1 MKRYLV
7 LEDGHIFAGEGF
19 GADREVLGE
28 VVFATGMVGMTE
40 SLTDPSYAGQALV
53 QTFPETFTVG
63 AITADAES
71 DIFGPDAYIVR
82 HWSEHPSNFR
92 AELRLDDWLASGDI
106 TGLGGIDTRALTR
119 IIREHGVMNGF
130 ITDDPAR
137 ADAAAIRDYRVRDAV
152 ARVSTKT
159 PYAVGPDQGIAA
171 YRVALLDYGMKRNI
185 LRSLTERG
193 CEVTVLPHD
202 ITGEQVLALS
212 PDGIFLSNGP
222 GDPADNVQEIAALQ
236 TLCRSGLPIMGI
248 CLGHQLLALAHGF
261 KTEKMHFGH
270 RGANQPVR
278 DRETGRVCMSTQNHG
293 YAVARE
299 SIDEKLAGVWFE
311 NANDNTVEGIRYK
324 DAPIASVQFH
334 PEACAGPRDTRF
346 LFDSFINMMAR

>member
-19 GADREVLGE
+19 GADREVLAE

-92 AELRLDDWLASGDI
+92 AELRLDDWLASGGI
-106 TGLGGIDTRALTR
+106 AGLGGIDTRALTR

-137 ADAAAIRDYRVRDAV
+137 ADATAIRDYRVRDAV

-159 PYAVGPDQGIAA
+159 PYTVGPDRGAAA

-202 ITGEQVLALS
+202 TTGEQVLALS

-222 GDPADNVQEIAALQ
+222 GDPADNVQEIAVLQ

-261 KTEKMHFGH
+261 KTEKMRFGH

>member
-7 LEDGHIFAGEGF
+7 LEDGHVFEGEGF
-19 GADREVLGE
+19 GADREVMAE

-40 SLTDPSYAGQALV
+40 SLTDPSYAGQALI

-63 AITADAES
+63 AITADMES
-71 DIFGPDAYIVR
+71 GTFGPDAYIVR
-82 HWSEHPSNFR
+82 HWSQHPSNFR
-92 AELRLDDWLASGDI
+92 AELRLDEWLAAGGI

-137 ADAAAIRDYRVRDAV
+137 ADAAAIKAYRVQGSV
-152 ARVSTKT
+152 AKVSTKEAYT
-159 PYAVGPDQGIAA
+159 AGPDQGPAA
-171 YRVALLDYGMKRNI
+171 YKVALLDYGMKRNI
-185 LRSLTERG
+185 LRSLTARG
-193 CEVTVLPHD
+193 CQVTVLPHYASAQD
-202 ITGEQVLALS
+202 VLALK

-222 GDPADNVQEIAALQ
+222 GDPADNTAEIAVLRE
-236 TLCRSGLPIMGI
+236 LCQSGLPIMGI

-261 KTEKMHFGH
+261 ATTKMRFGH

-278 DRETGRVCMSTQNHG
+278 DLQTGRVYMSTQNHG
-293 YAVARE
+293 YAVARD
-299 SIDEKLAGVWFE
+299 SIDPAQADVWFE
-311 NANDNTVEGIRYK
+311 NANDNTIEGIRYK
-324 DAPIASVQFH
+324 GAPIASVQFH

-346 LFDSFINMMAR
+346 LFDSFIDMMAD